1 MSTKRKSKRVVGLA
15 VTKKKT
21 LRGTDRTAGEITGML
36 SEDMFGRLAQS
47 IGEEA
52 FEEFYLELALR
63 MESRLRADEADPTHP
78 EDETLQFLDEYRM
91 THPEFTK

>member
-1 MSTKRKSKRVVGLA
+1 MSAKRKSKRAVGLT

-21 LRGTDRTAGEITGML
+21 LGNTGRTVDEITGLL

-52 FEEFYLELALR
+52 YDEFVLELALR
-63 MESRLRADEADPTHP
+63 MESRLRTEEADPTHP
-78 EDETLQFLDEYRM
+78 EDETLQWLDEYRM